1 MRKWLLAAV
10 LYGLLT
16 PIAVAVEPFTVD
28 DIRVEGLQRISLGS
42 VLNRMEFEA
51 GETLEADDAAAVV
64 RNLFAT
70 GFFHDVILSRDGD
83 TLVVDV
89 RERPSIGELTI
100 EGNQDIGTDELSDSL
115 ESIGLAEGRIFNR
128 SVLERVEQELRRQY
142 YSNGKYGVTIETTVE
157 PLPRNR
163 VAVRVDIHEGDV
175 ARIRQLNLVGNRA
188 FETDELLDN
197 FELGPRRPLALFS
210 SRDSY
215 SQQRLTGDLETLR
228 SHYLDRGYVDFQITS
243 SQVSITPE
251 KDDVYVTVNV
261 SEGNQFTVSEVTL
274 DARRFPVEREELEG
288 MVEIE
293 PGEIFSR
300 SRVTRAAE
308 RISERLAREGYAFA
322 DVNPVPSFDREA
334 REVALRF
341 DIEPGNRVYVRRI
354 EISGNNKTRD
364 EVIRRE
370 MRQLEGAL
378 LLPERVN
385 LSRQRLN
392 RLGFF
397 EQVNVDTRPV
407 PGTDD
412 QVDLEVRVVEMPSG
426 SLSAGIGYSES
437 QGMLVNASV
446 TQRNFLGTGTRNSL
460 TINNSEQSEVYELS
474 YTDPY
479 HTRSGISR
487 SLRANYR
494 STDTDGGRAFVT
506 RFVTDSYGAGV
517 NYGFPMGERETL
529 RFGVDYEHTHLKTTG
544 GSPNEVD
551 DYIDTYG
558 DRYGNWELSTGWTY
572 DSRDRGLFPRSGGRL
587 KTSLSTTGPGS
598 DLEYYRVSLDPQYYI
613 PLGERATFSLSSRIG
628 YGDGYGDTDELPIFE
643 RYYSGGTNSVRGFRA
658 NSLGP
663 RDQENDRALGGS
675 FVTNASLE
683 LMFPPGDGESMRVG
697 FFIDGGNVFADIDD
711 FDGDEIRASYGAG
724 LNWLTPVGLLQLS
737 YAQPLI
743 AEDDDELE
751 TVQFNIGMPF

>member
-1 MRKWLLAAV
+1 MRQWLLAAV
-10 LYGLLT
+10 LFALPL
-16 PIAVAVEPFTVD
+16 PAAAAVEPFAVD

-42 VLNRMEFEA
+42 VLNSMEFEA
-51 GETLEADDAAAVV
+51 GETLEPDDAAAIV

-70 GFFHDVILSRDGD
+70 GFFHDVVLSRDGD

-100 EGNQDIGTDELSDSL
+100 EGNQDIGTDELMDSL

-142 YSNGKYGVTIETTVE
+142 FANGKYGVTIETNVE
-157 PLPRNR
+157 PLSRNR
-163 VAVRVDIHEGDV
+163 VAVRVDIHEGEV

-210 SRDSY
+210 SRDNY
-215 SQQRLTGDLETLR
+215 SQQRLTGDLEALR
-228 SHYLDRGYVDFQITS
+228 SHYLDRGYVDFQVTS

-251 KDDVYVTVNV
+251 KDDVYITVNV
-261 SEGNQFTVSEVTL
+261 SEGEQFTVSDVSL
-274 DARRFPVEREELEG
+274 DGRFPVEREELEAK
-288 MVEIE
+288 VDIE
-293 PGEIFSR
+293 PGEVFSR

-308 RISERLAREGYAFA
+308 RITERLAQEGYAFA
-322 DVNPVPSFDREA
+322 DVNPVPAFDREA

-341 DIEPGNRVYVRRI
+341 DVEPGNRVYVRRV
-354 EISGNNKTRD
+354 EISGNTKTRD
-364 EVIRRE
+364 EVVRRE
-370 MRQLEGAL
+370 MRQLEGGL
-378 LLPERVN
+378 LLPERVS

-397 EQVNVDTRPV
+397 ERVQVDRRPV

-412 QVDLEVRVVEMPSG
+412 QVDLDVRVVEMPSG

-446 TQRNFLGTGTRNSL
+446 TQRNFLGTGTHNSI
-460 TINNSEQSEVYELS
+460 TIDNSEQSEVYEIS
-474 YTDPY
+474 YTNPY
-479 HTRSGISR
+479 HTRTGISR
-487 SLRANYR
+487 TLRGRYR

-517 NYGFPMGERETL
+517 SYGFPMGERETL
-529 RFGVDYEHTHLKTTG
+529 RLGVDYEHTHLKTTD
-544 GSPNEVD
+544 GSPDDVL
-551 DYIDTYG
+551 DYINEYG
-558 DRYGNWELSTGWTY
+558 ERYDNWEISSGWTY
-572 DSRDRGLFPRSGGRL
+572 DSRDRGLFPRAGARL
-587 KTSLSTTGPGS
+587 RTSLSTTGPGS
-598 DLEYYRVSLDPQYYI
+598 DLQYYKASVRPQYYV
-613 PLGERATFSLSSRIG
+613 PLGERATFSLSGRIG

-663 RDQENDRALGGS
+663 RDQDDNRAIGGS

-697 FFIDGGNVFADIDD
+697 VFVDGGNVFEDVDA
-711 FDGDEIRASYGAG
+711 FDGGELRASYGAG
-724 LNWLTPVGLLQLS
+724 LYWVTPVGLLQLS
-737 YAQPLI
+737 YAQPLVE
-743 AEDDDELE
+743 EDDDELD